1 MVKND
6 TSNMTYDQLVDFLL
20 DKKRKE
26 LQRKPRK
33 LVEQIAKETMN
44 SNSPIQCK
52 MSQLR
57 KHVNPNIRAI
67 VAKLYDELPFVGM
80 MIHGYKHPR

>member
-1 MVKND
+1 MAKN
-6 TSNMTYDQLVDFLL
+6 TSNMSYNQLVDSLL

-26 LQRKPRK
+26 LQRKPRE
-33 LVEQIAKETMN
+33 LVEQIVKETMN
-44 SNSPIQCK
+44 SNSDIQRK
-52 MSQLR
+52 MSQR
-57 KHVNPNIRAI
+57 SNHIDPNIRAI

>member
-1 MVKND
+1 MAKN
-6 TSNMTYDQLVDFLL
+6 TSNLSYDQLVDSLL

-26 LQRKPRK
+26 LQRKPRE
-33 LVEQIAKETMN
+33 LVEQVAKETFN
-44 SNSPIQCK
+44 SNSDIQCK
-52 MSQLR
+52 MLQRR